1 MKALIFAAGLGTR
14 LKPLTDNKPKALVE
28 IEGETLLYYAIQ
40 KLKNHGYNQI
50 IINTHHFS
58 NQIIEYTKSLDLNVQ
73 LEISDETDNLLN
85 TGGGLQKARWF
96 FDDDAPFLVYNV
108 DILSNIDIDDM
119 LKQHKES
126 NALVTLAVMDRKTS
140 RYLLFDSENNLCGW
154 RNKNDEKEI
163 IIHQKPN
170 LQEFA
175 FSGIQIINPKYFSL
189 VKKEGSFPIIDVY
202 LNLAKENTIKA
213 YNHSGTV
220 WCDFGKLPELE
231 NARHIIKSMY

>member
-40 KLKNHGYNQI
+40 KLKKHGYNQI

-58 NQIIEYTKSLDLNVQ
+58 NQIIDFTKSNDFGVR

-96 FDDDAPFLVYNV
+96 FDDDEPFLVYNV

-140 RYLLFDSENNLCGW
+140 RYFLFDDDNNLCGW
-154 RNKNDEKEI
+154 RNKKDEKEI
-163 IIHQKPN
+163 LIHQKPD
-170 LQEFA
+170 LHEFA
-175 FSGIQIINPKYFSL
+175 FSGIQIINPRYFSL
-189 VKKEGSFPIIDVY
+189 VNKEGSFPIVDVY
-202 LNLAKENTIKA
+202 LDLAKNNIIKA
-213 YNHSGTV
+213 YNHTDTV

-231 NARHIIKSMY
+231 NAKHIIKSIY